1 MRLTRGKA
9 RFDPKEA
16 FVANNGT
23 PQIDVNGHSRSR
35 QWKSL
40 LLEKHHAFG
49 QAAA

>member
-1 MRLTRGKA
+1 LSAGGIKRKFGNVDRPLSTLT
-9 RFDPKEA
+9 
-16 FVANNGT
+16 
-23 PQIDVNGHSRSR
+23 GHSRSR

>member
-1 MRLTRGKA
+1 MTNFAHSGLPVSPLT
-9 RFDPKEA
+9 
-16 FVANNGT
+16 
-23 PQIDVNGHSRSR
+23 GHSRSR